1 MITHKITHVITHFF
15 LHGFAIFIFCFFA
28 FYHSVI
34 RAWCPVMRICCAV
47 VQFCCFVMLFLTFY
61 RSVTLFL
68 GSVILLSI
76 LPNVQLCAYVVLLG
90 YFLSICCFV
99 IIFCHSLLPFYRSF
113 MLFCFAVLPFCF
125 QFATTK
131 SDFDSLHEDATV
143 LWAKNKEKLI
153 RFTLQDFS
161 FSLLLCIRYLFVSGC
176 CLTHAY

>member
-1 MITHKITHVITHFF
+1 MSSYAN
-15 LHGFAIFIFCFFA
+15 LLC
-28 FYHSVI
+28 
-34 RAWCPVMRICCAV
+34 CCAILLFCYV
-47 VQFCCFVMLFLTFY
+47 VFNFLSFCYAIPWFCL
-61 RSVTLFL
+61 
-68 GSVILLSI
+68 ILLSI
-76 LPNVQLCAYVVLLG
+76 LPNVQLCTYVVLLG

-153 RFTLQDFS
+153 RCTLQDFS
-161 FSLLLCIRYLFVSGC
+161 FSLLLCIRYLFVSSC